1 MVRSAAALIAR
12 DGLQA
17 TGLREVADHAHA
29 PRGSIR
35 HHFPGGKAQLTSECV
50 AWMGAVVADLLDQA
64 AATAAGEEPTPEP
77 LPPATSTGRELS
89 TRPGGAVRVLDTF
102 VQLWRR
108 GLVDTELTTGCS
120 LAAVVHDSEERE
132 LLTRVADVFAT
143 WRRPF
148 HRALLVDGSS
158 VEVADALATTVV
170 AALEGAV
177 ILCRAQRDLA
187 PLEQT
192 AAALRYL
199 LAQPPAALREPD
211 AQVPGP

>member
-35 HHFPGGKAQLTSECV
+35 HHFPGGKVQLTSESV
-50 AWMGAVVADLLDQA
+50 AWMGALVSDVLTQA
-64 AATAAGEEPTPEP
+64 AATAASGEPTPQP
-77 LPPATSTGRELS
+77 LPPATPRGQEL
-89 TRPGGAVRVLDTF
+89 TPRPAGAVRVLDAF
-102 VQLWRR
+102 VQLWLQ
-108 GLVDTELTTGCS
+108 GLSETGLTTGCS
-120 LAAVVHDSEERE
+120 LAAVVHDSDEPA
-132 LLTRVADVFAT
+132 LLSRVADGFAS

-148 HRALLVDGSS
+148 HDALLADGSS
-158 VEVADALATTVV
+158 VEVANTLATTVV

-199 LAQPPAALREPD
+199 LTQPPAAL
-211 AQVPGP
+211 